1 MIFKTLG
8 NLQSEMKQVSSSFL
22 FLIFKF
28 NSLTSGVGMDVSS
41 VMATLRSKTVVCPG
55 VYSQGK
61 VVLPHLQLRIE
72 AVVLVSPV
80 VVAVVADAEVVVAMV
95 AEVVAEAEVAVVVVL
110 EEGSGAATKEA
121 IG

>member
-1 MIFKTLG
+1 
-8 NLQSEMKQVSSSFL
+8 
-22 FLIFKF
+22 
-28 NSLTSGVGMDVSS
+28 MDVSS

-72 AVVLVSPV
+72 EVVLVSPV

-95 AEVVAEAEVAVVVVL
+95 AEVVAEAEVAEVAEVAGAEAEVAVVVVL

>member
-1 MIFKTLG
+1 
-8 NLQSEMKQVSSSFL
+8 
-22 FLIFKF
+22 
-28 NSLTSGVGMDVSS
+28 MDVSS

-72 AVVLVSPV
+72 EVVLVSPV

-95 AEVVAEAEVAVVVVL
+95 AEVVAEAEVAVVVL